1 MAADQQIPKIKLVRI
16 AHVYY
21 THKDLDVAKQFLL
34 DFGFSI
40 ADDRGDTVYFKGYG
54 TEPFVYC
61 ARKGPEN
68 EFGGAGFVVESLED
82 LELAS
87 RTLPKASAVE
97 DSDAPGGG
105 KRVTFRD
112 PVDDF
117 PFHLVYGQTPVPM
130 SKHLPELDYNL
141 PQVKNRAVNKT
152 QRFKKGPSPVHKL
165 GHFGCCV
172 TDFAKTFEFYT
183 TRFNLKPSDLVHNAE
198 GKDITTFLHLDR
210 GMEQVDHHTF
220 FFFEGPKYHV
230 HHSSFEVHDFD
241 IQALGHQ
248 WLREKDYD
256 LVWGVGRHVMGSQIF
271 DYWFDRSGFIMEHYV
286 DGDLVD
292 ETTPI
297 HKSEASPDSLH
308 VWGPPLPPTFL
319 Q

>member
-1 MAADQQIPKIKLVRI
+1 MATQQHAKIRLVRI

-21 THKDLDVAKQFLL
+21 THADLDQARQFLL
-34 DFGFSI
+34 DFGFTV
-40 ADDRGDTVYFKGYG
+40 AEDRGDTVYFKGYG

-61 ARKGPEN
+61 ATKGAAN
-68 EFGGAGFVVESLED
+68 EFGGAAFVVESMAD

-87 RTLPKASAVE
+87 QTLPKATAVE

-112 PVDDF
+112 PIDDF
-117 PFHLVYGQTPVPM
+117 PFHLVHGQTAVAK
-130 SKHLPELDYNL
+130 SAHLPELDYNY
-141 PQVKNRAVNKT
+141 PEAKHRAANRT
-152 QRFKKGPSPVHKL
+152 QRFKKGPAPVHKL

-172 TDFAKTFEFYT
+172 TDFAKAFEFYT
-183 TRFNLKPSDLVHNAE
+183 TRFNLKPSDVIHDPA
-198 GKDITTFLHLDR
+198 GRDVTTFLHLDR

-248 WLREKDYD
+248 WLRDKDYD
-256 LVWGVGRHVMGSQIF
+256 LVWGVGRHVLGSQIF
-271 DYWFDRSGFIMEHYV
+271 DYWWDRSGFILEHYV

-297 HKSEASPDSLH
+297 SRSEAGPDSLH
-308 VWGPPLPPTFL
+308 VWGPPLPATFL